1 MTSRDV
7 TSEVV
12 SLSLQQARIH
22 AANQQWQLAIAAC
35 QKALRSNPNQAAAY
49 QIWGNGLQKL
59 GQYSQAIQ
67 CYQRAI
73 ALQPH
78 LPEVYANLGK
88 LYAQKE
94 QWSEALQYYEQCL
107 ALTPIASVYRSVAKI
122 WEIRGDSQKA
132 WSYLCQALEL
142 EPEIMNPQQYLKTGN
157 QLWREGKAE
166 KALIFYRHGI
176 DLDPT
181 LEAAY
186 PQIIEVLQYLGRGE
200 EAQHYIQASEKQSRQ
215 ASAITADSESYH
227 HLGDALSKK
236 QDWSGAVQAFRQ
248 AIALNPHFSWSYNNL
263 ADAYLKL
270 NQYSAAV
277 AAYRQAIALKPD
289 FFWSYQNLGEAL
301 SKLEQWSEAVTTYQE
316 AIKLDSSFPWSHYNL
331 GEALSKLFRWSEAT
345 EAYQKA
351 IALQPDFAEAH
362 AHLGNAL
369 VREED
374 WEGGIKCYEQAIEL
388 NPGID
393 VAVYRSLKEA
403 LDRRKYLAQA
413 AVVKATPQP
422 IWPFDPVEVYPPFT
436 TLPDG
441 SPLPKISIV
450 TPTYNQG
457 QFIEETILSVIH
469 QNYPNLEYILIDGA
483 STDNTM
489 AVVDKYRQ
497 HFSYVVSEADKGQS
511 NAINKG
517 FQQAT
522 GEIFTWLNSD
532 DRLAPGALYAM
543 ALAFYTSGADA
554 VAGICQI
561 FQDGKEIEQ
570 HLTSCANGIIPL
582 EDILDLENCW
592 LQGKFFYQPEVMFTR
607 EIWERAGAEVKE
619 NLYYSMDYEMWA
631 RFAAL
636 GAKIQV
642 IGYPIAQYRLHEQ
655 QKTSTMEKYQPE
667 LLEVRKS
674 LQQRYSLSSQDR
686 LVARKPKRLKIAV
699 INDTGFLGGAGI
711 AHQRIARA
719 LTLAGHQ
726 VFPIAGTLDWSLTPV
741 NCSVEEI
748 ETLIAS
754 LEPDLL
760 VIGNIHNFQ
769 SDIDILES
777 LSAEYPTVFVMHDQ
791 WLLTGRCGYT
801 GDCNKYTDVCD
812 ADCPTWDK
820 YPCLAPSKIAPAL
833 ERKQALLDNEQLLIL
848 GDSDWLTN
856 WGRQAYRQQH
866 VQAEQKFASIHYGL
880 DTQAFRPQ
888 KLSAARRQL
897 GLPADKFII
906 LTGSQSLE
914 DERKGFKH
922 LLAALEIAN
931 LDDVLLLCFGHD
943 FQLDTSIS
951 VSSIG
956 YLNSPAILSCYYSAA
971 DLFISPALEE
981 AFGQT
986 FIEAAACG
994 TPAVGFAVGGVPEAI
1009 GDRLSGRIVPQT
1021 TSGALAQMILELYSD
1036 RSGLELLSQLAP
1048 WHIASNFSLA
1058 ASYHSMITAWSQSGY
1073 LDKLSM
1079 SAITKL
1085 RVDAPNSSNFLT
1097 VKGGNPTH
1105 SGTQTQLPLTIAMD
1119 SSLQGSGWHPAERV
1133 NGTTVRWMQKTGT
1146 IVIPPLACQPLYLE
1160 LKGIAAIELQLL
1172 DTLQVKLNGKL
1183 IQTSIEHQSDGSW
1196 ICRGEAAANIVPAKV
1211 SFLLAIK
1218 VEKTIQFSERDP
1230 RQGSLLV
1237 ESLIVRST

>member
-236 QDWSGAVQAFRQ
+236 QDWVGAVQAFRQ

-277 AAYRQAIALKPD
+277 AAYRQAISLNPD

-301 SKLEQWSEAVTTYQE
+301 SKLEQWSEAVVIYQE

-393 VAVYRSLKEA
+393 VAIYRSLKEA

-413 AVVKATPQP
+413 ALVKATPQP

-607 EIWERAGAEVKE
+607 QIWEKAGGQVDES
-619 NLYYSMDYEMWA
+619 LYYSMDYEMWA

-642 IGYPIAQYRLHEQ
+642 IGYPIAQYRLHDG

-711 AHQRIARA
+711 AHQRIAQA
-719 LTLAGHQ
+719 LQLAGHQ
-726 VFPIAGTLDWSLTPV
+726 VFPVAGTLDWSLTPV
-741 NCSVEEI
+741 NCTPAEVETI
-748 ETLIAS
+748 VAS

-760 VIGNIHNFQ
+760 VIGNVHNFQ
-769 SDIDILES
+769 SAVDILEF
-777 LSAEYPTVFVMHDQ
+777 LSAKYPTVFVMHDQ
-791 WLLTGRCGYT
+791 WLMTGRCGYT
-801 GDCNKYTDVCD
+801 GNCNKYIDVCD

-820 YPCLAPSKIAPAL
+820 YPCLVPTKISSAF
-833 ERKQALLDNEQLLIL
+833 ERKHSWLENNHQLLVL
-848 GDSDWLTN
+848 GDSHWLTD
-856 WGRQAYRQQH
+856 WAKQTYQERDGKA
-866 VQAEQKFASIHYGL
+866 ADDKFGVIHYGL
-880 DTQAFRPQ
+880 DTQVFSPQ
-888 KLSAARRQL
+888 QKTASRRQL
-897 GLPADKFII
+897 RLPEDKFII

-922 LLAALEIAN
+922 LLAA
-931 LDDVLLLCFGHD
+931 
-943 FQLDTSIS
+943 
-951 VSSIG
+951 
-956 YLNSPAILSCYYSAA
+956 
-971 DLFISPALEE
+971 
-981 AFGQT
+981 
-986 FIEAAACG
+986 
-994 TPAVGFAVGGVPEAI
+994 
-1009 GDRLSGRIVPQT
+1009 
-1021 TSGALAQMILELYSD
+1021 
-1036 RSGLELLSQLAP
+1036 
-1048 WHIASNFSLA
+1048 
-1058 ASYHSMITAWSQSGY
+1058 
-1073 LDKLSM
+1073 
-1079 SAITKL
+1079 
-1085 RVDAPNSSNFLT
+1085 
-1097 VKGGNPTH
+1097 
-1105 SGTQTQLPLTIAMD
+1105 
-1119 SSLQGSGWHPAERV
+1119 
-1133 NGTTVRWMQKTGT
+1133 
-1146 IVIPPLACQPLYLE
+1146 
-1160 LKGIAAIELQLL
+1160 
-1172 DTLQVKLNGKL
+1172 
-1183 IQTSIEHQSDGSW
+1183 
-1196 ICRGEAAANIVPAKV
+1196 
-1211 SFLLAIK
+1211 
-1218 VEKTIQFSERDP
+1218 
-1230 RQGSLLV
+1230 
-1237 ESLIVRST
+1237 